1 MLTTTTTTLKLGGL
15 KKVLEKANKKYPL
28 VESKAEGERK
38 RGDENENVHS
48 GRGGENTLSTVSM
61 IAGFDG

>member
-1 MLTTTTTTLKLGGL
+1 M
-15 KKVLEKANKKYPL
+15 YPL
-28 VESKAEGERK
+28 VESKAEGEGK

-48 GRGGENTLSTVSM
+48 GLGGENTLSTVSM